1 MANNKESS
9 PYQNINPEKK
19 GSKQPVQILTFR
31 LNPEET
37 SFHRPIKVEWF
48 LKPGSQEP
56 PMPEK
61 KFFSTICHQATFA
74 EDQFIIT
81 TNQEAI
87 SPEKISKEKLTAIL
101 ISAGIEET
109 VAEKMSETTELGKF
123 YSKVSLMIGPHNAFI
138 ALVEHPEGKR
148 SQPSHIP
155 YKIKI
160 TNCSLPPKS

>member
-1 MANNKESS
+1 MANNKESY
-9 PYQNINPEKK
+9 PYQNINPEEK

-37 SFHRPIKVEWF
+37 SFHRPIEAEWF
-48 LKPGSQEP
+48 LKPESQEF

-61 KFFSTICHQATFA
+61 KFFSAICHQATFA
-74 EDQFIIT
+74 GDQFIIT
-81 TNQEAI
+81 TSQEAI
-87 SPEKISKEKLTAIL
+87 SPEKVSKEKLTSIL
-101 ISAGIEET
+101 INAGIEET

-123 YSKVSLMIGPHNAFI
+123 YSKVSLMIGPNNAFI